1 MRKKILIL
9 STGDT
14 NGAYE
19 VMCKIASILI
29 KDGHFVKMLVKEKIK
44 KENYIVKYNKTTK
57 NSYFD
62 RIISKFF
69 SKPKKRETQS
79 LKEYSFESYD
89 ESSTNLD
96 IKQVIRQIGFTPDY
110 TFVGMTPDFANSTDL
125 LNLYKTT
132 NTSIY
137 NITVDMNHFTGGCHF
152 AWDCNKFTT
161 SCDQNCPALISGK
174 ERASENFKLKF
185 KNAKDANFKIIAGS
199 GWTLDQAKRSAIYSS
214 QHIIYN
220 INSVIDMKILNNS
233 KRHIAKDIFDFDSKK
248 KHILIGSQN
257 LTNVRKGF
265 RYFID
270 SLVDLESE
278 LNNKEIENTVIVV
291 VSRSI
296 QEELKNICFE
306 VKTVDFIKDYRLLSL
321 LYQAVDIYV
330 NSSIEDSGPMMVSE
344 AMACGTPVVGFDMG
358 VVHNMVITGVNGY
371 KAVNK
376 DSRDLSNGIKQILRL
391 SPVEFLR
398 YSTNATKKA
407 KNESSFEFVSK
418 IFSEILNE

>member
-19 VMCKIASILI
+19 IMCKIASILI

-44 KENYIVKYNKTTK
+44 KENYIVKYNKTSK

-62 RIISKFF
+62 RIISKFL
-69 SKPKKRETQS
+69 SKPKKREIQS

-96 IKQVIRQIGFTPDY
+96 IKQVIRQIGFIPEY
-110 TFVGMTPDFANSTDL
+110 TFVGMTPNFANSTDL

-174 ERASENFKLKF
+174 KGASENFKLKF

-199 GWTLDQAKRSAIYSS
+199 GWTLDQAKRSAIYSN
-214 QHIIYN
+214 QHTIYN

-248 KHILIGSQN
+248 KYILIGSQN

-265 RYFID
+265 QYFID

-278 LNNKEIENTVIVV
+278 LNNKEIQNTVIVA

-296 QEELKNICFE
+296 PEELKNIRFE

-398 YSTNATKKA
+398 YSTNANQKA

-418 IFSEILNE
+418 IFSKILNE